1 MKLNK
6 ETVLQIAKDYQDRY
20 PNIKGNGNFKI
31 QSFLAKKDNQ
41 KNNIWFV
48 TEDNELFGEIH
59 EFIYVISDEKGE
71 VEYTMNELG
80 TKNPHIPESDETWDK
95 FTDEDIERMNNGEWD
110 DKWDNY

>member
-20 PNIKGNGNFKI
+20 SNIKGNGNFKI
-31 QSFLAKKDNQ
+31 QSFLAKEDNQ

-59 EFIYVISDEKGE
+59 EFIYVISDEKGV
-71 VEYTMNELG
+71 VEYIMNELG
-80 TKNPHIPESDETWDK
+80 T
-95 FTDEDIERMNNGEWD
+95 
-110 DKWDNY
+110 